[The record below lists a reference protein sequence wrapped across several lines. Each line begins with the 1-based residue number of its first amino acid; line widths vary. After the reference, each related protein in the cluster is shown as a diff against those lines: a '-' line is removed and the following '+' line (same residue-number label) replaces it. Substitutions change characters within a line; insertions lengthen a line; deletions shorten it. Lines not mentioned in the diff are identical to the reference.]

1 MLVREALGV
10 RAGDVISIVGAGGKT
25 SLALRLL
32 AELKEE
38 GLKVVFT
45 TTTKFLEPIPAAG
58 EVLILEED
66 EAKIPERIREA
77 FAQGNAVILARRR
90 LKEKVSIPAS
100 YPFPMRPYKVQGI
113 PPEVVDKLHEAFG
126 EAVIIV
132 EADGARGKLLK
143 APAFSEPVVP
153 SSTSIYVAMA
163 HADALG
169 KPIDKEFVHRPEEVA
184 RLLGRSVGFTL
195 DEAAIASILLHPEG
209 GMKAKPSLAR
219 FVPVVNGREEASPQ
233 KAYRIARLLLR
244 SPEVK
249 AVPIATLWA
258 DEPVRDI
265 VGRVKG
271 IILAAGKS
279 ERFGYPKQLATVEG
293 MPMLERVV
301 EIALASP
308 VESVVVVLGAN
319 AESIIPI
326 LEGKPVQ
333 VVVNREW
340 PEGIASSV
348 RAGLLS
354 IGPETE
360 AAIFFLAD
368 QPFVK
373 PETVA
378 AVIRSYYRTRK
389 PIVAPAYKGIR
400 GNPVLFDRSTFL
412 ELASLRGDKGGRSV
426 IESHPD
432 WVQTVEVNDPGIRI
446 DVDTPQDLSLSK
458 EMLSM

>member
-32 AELKEE
+32 AELKKE
-38 GLKVVFT
+38 GLKVLFT
-45 TTTKFLEPIPAAG
+45 TTTKFLEPIPASG
-58 EVLILEED
+58 EVIILEEE
-66 EAKIPERIREA
+66 EAKIPERTREA
-77 FAQGNAVILARRR
+77 FGQSNAVILARRR
-90 LKEKVSIPAS
+90 LKEKASIPHS
-100 YPFPMRPYKVQGI
+100 YPFPMRPYKLQGI
-113 PPEVVDKLHEAFG
+113 PPEVVDNLHQAFA

-143 APAFSEPVVP
+143 APSFHEPAVP

-169 KPIDKEFVHRPEEVA
+169 KPIDEEFVHRPEEVA
-184 RLLGRSVGFTL
+184 RLLGCSLGSIL

-209 GMKAKPSLAR
+209 GMKAKPPSAR
-219 FVPVVNGREEASPQ
+219 FIPVINGREEASPQ
-233 KAYRIARLLLR
+233 KAYRIARALLR

-249 AVPIATLWA
+249 AVHIATLWA
-258 DEPVRDI
+258 EEPVKDI

-279 ERFGYPKQLATVEG
+279 ERFGYPKQLALVEG
-293 MPMLERVV
+293 IPMLERVV

-308 VESVVVVLGAN
+308 LESVVVVLGAN
-319 AESIIPI
+319 AERIFPI
-326 LEGKPVQ
+326 LEGKLVQ
-333 VVVNREW
+333 VVVNRDW
-340 PEGIASSV
+340 PEGIASSI
-348 RAGLLS
+348 RAGLLA
-354 IGPETE
+354 IGPEAE

-373 PETVA
+373 PDTVA
-378 AVIRSYYRTRK
+378 AIIRSYYQTRK
-389 PIVAPAYKGIR
+389 PIVAPTYKGIR

-412 ELASLRGDKGGRSV
+412 ELASLRGDKGGRSI

-446 DVDTPQDLSLSK
+446 DVDTPQDLSSSK

>member
-1 MLVREALGV
+1 MLIREALGV
-10 RAGDVISIVGAGGKT
+10 KAGDVISIVGAGGKT

-32 AELKEE
+32 AELKRE
-38 GLKVVFT
+38 GLKAIFT
-45 TTTKFLEPIPAAG
+45 TTTKFLEPIPASG
-58 EVLILEED
+58 EAIVLEED
-66 EAKIPERIREA
+66 AAKIVERVREA
-77 FAQGNAVILARRR
+77 FGQGDAVILARRR
-90 LKEKVSIPAS
+90 LKERVSIPAS
-100 YPFPMRPYKVQGI
+100 YPFPMRPRKLQGI
-113 PPEVVDKLHEAFG
+113 PPEAVDELHEAFS
-126 EAVIIV
+126 EAVVIV
-132 EADGARGKLLK
+132 EADGAKGKLLK
-143 APAFSEPVVP
+143 APSPHEPVVP
-153 SSTSIYVAMA
+153 TSTSIHVAMA

-169 KPIDKEFVHRPEEVA
+169 KPIREEFVHRPEEVA
-184 RLLGRSVGFTL
+184 RLLGCPVGSTL

-209 GMKAKPSLAR
+209 GMKAKPPLAR

-258 DEPVRDI
+258 EEPVRDI

-271 IILAAGKS
+271 IILAGGKS
-279 ERFGYPKQLATVEG
+279 ERFGYPKQLVPVEG
-293 MPMLERVV
+293 IPMLERVV

-308 VESVVVVLGAN
+308 LESVVVVLGAN
-319 AESIIPI
+319 AESILPT
-326 LEGKPVQ
+326 LKDKPVQ
-333 VVVNREW
+333 VVVNKEW

-348 RAGLLS
+348 RAGLMA

-360 AAIFFLAD
+360 AVVFFLAD

-378 AVIRSYYRTRK
+378 TVIRCYYQTRK
-389 PIVAPAYKGIR
+389 PIVAPAFKGVR

-412 ELASLRGDKGGRSV
+412 ELASLRGDKGGRTI

-432 WVQTVEVNDPGIRI
+432 WVQTVEVSDPGIRI

-458 EMLSM
+458 DMLSM